1 MTKLLSVRDMRSF
14 SKDDLIEKKVLADKD
29 YSRLTNLTEVN
40 TVWWLPIKDSK
51 T

>member
-14 SKDDLIEKKVLADKD
+14 SKDELIEKKVLADKD
-29 YSRLTNLTEVN
+29 YSRLTEVN